1 MNFPEKFPKWGK
13 VHDSKAPVGNE
24 IRLQASVFFRNSV
37 SQVLKF
43 KSKTWAVFSNLSPSL
58 LSSAGAVCLFFAVLI
73 CPSGHCGSPEH
84 VDIP

>member
-1 MNFPEKFPKWGK
+1 
-13 VHDSKAPVGNE
+13 
-24 IRLQASVFFRNSV
+24 
-37 SQVLKF
+37 
-43 KSKTWAVFSNLSPSL
+43 L